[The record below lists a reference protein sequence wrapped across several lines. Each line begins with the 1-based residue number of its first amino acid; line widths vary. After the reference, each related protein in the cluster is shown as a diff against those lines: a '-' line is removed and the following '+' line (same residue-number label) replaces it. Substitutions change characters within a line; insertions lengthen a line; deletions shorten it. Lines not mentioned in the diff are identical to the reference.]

1 MAGTI
6 EGGRLAAETNKKRY
20 GEGFYRGI
28 GKLGGQ
34 KSRNGGF
41 AAEIV
46 GKDGLT
52 GVERAI
58 VAGSKGGKAK
68 KRYNRERIA
77 A

>member
-41 AAEIV
+41 ATEVV

-52 GVERAI
+52 GAERAI
-58 VAGSKGGKAK
+58 AAGRKGGKAK
-68 KRYNRERIA
+68 KTYNRERVMA
-77 A
+77 